1 MNLTFDSVYFIKDFS
16 RDPEEK
22 DEDDGIVEKD
32 KNRLDKFSLKTFK
45 RVIVWV

>member
-1 MNLTFDSVYFIKDFS
+1 MYFIKDFS
-16 RDPEEK
+16 RDPEGK